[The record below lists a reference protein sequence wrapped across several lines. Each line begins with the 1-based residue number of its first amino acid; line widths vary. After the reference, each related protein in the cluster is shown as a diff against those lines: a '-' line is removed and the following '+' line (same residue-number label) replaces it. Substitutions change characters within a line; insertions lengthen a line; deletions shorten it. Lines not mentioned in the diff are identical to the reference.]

1 MASVNIFET
10 LRARVEKSG
19 GLLPQERR
27 AMFWFSQYSAA
38 LTSWQ
43 ARHTSIKFKT
53 MEGELPSQMMVG
65 PRRAFPCHMYFFS
78 YEPLGK
84 HTLPAYDTFPLTLVV
99 QRETN
104 GFLGLNFH
112 YLSYRSRAMLFDMLH
127 KTLVIQGPDPDGSGP
142 KGPDPLR
149 TRMRATY
156 KVLAS
161 MSKYKAFRP
170 CMKRYRNSQ
179 FRSPLLQVGSSEWDL
194 ALFLP
199 VEQFRKSTRADVWQ
213 ESQER
218 ILERKE

>member
-1 MASVNIFET
+1 MASTNIFET

-43 ARHTSIKFKT
+43 TKHTGTKFKT
-53 MEGELPSQMMVG
+53 IENELPSQMMVS
-65 PRRAFPCHMYFFS
+65 PRRAFPGYMYFFL
-78 YEPLGK
+78 YEPAGK
-84 HTLPAYDTFPLTLVV
+84 HELPAYDNFPLALIV
-99 QRETN
+99 QREAN

-127 KTLVIQGPDPDGSGP
+127 KTLVIQGPDPDGYGP

-156 KVLAS
+156 KVLTS

-213 ESQER
+213 ETQER
-218 ILERKE
+218 ILVRKE

>member
-43 ARHTSIKFKT
+43 GSNRDIKFRT
-53 MEGELPSQMMVG
+53 VENELPSQMMVG
-65 PRRAFPCHMYFFS
+65 PQRAFPGYMYFFQ
-78 YEPLGK
+78 YEPVGI
-84 HTLPAYDTFPLTLVV
+84 HTLPAYDAFPLTLFIK
-99 QRETN
+99 RETT

-112 YLSYRSRAMLFDMLH
+112 YLSYRSRAMLFDVLY
-127 KTLVIQGPDPDGSGP
+127 KSLIALGPDPDGSGP
-142 KGPDPLR
+142 KGPDPLK

-156 KVLAS
+156 KLLDG

-170 CMKRYRNSQ
+170 CLKRYRFSQ
-179 FRSPLLQVGSSEWDL
+179 CRTPLLQVGSSEWDL

-199 VEQFRKSTRADVWQ
+199 VEQFRKSTKADVWQ
-213 ESQER
+213 ESLESIQER
-218 ILERKE
+218 KR